1 MTVINTLIDDVFLT
15 ELKIIDVPGGE
26 VLHAMKK
33 NDYGYS
39 GFGEAYFSRVHPG
52 VVKAWK
58 KHMLMTLNL
67 VICSGSVR
75 FVIFDDRPESSSK
88 GLFYEVTLSHQN
100 YVRLTLPPLLWFGF
114 QGIGNDT
121 NMLLSI
127 VDIPHCPDEVTR
139 LDIAEIKY
147 DWRVEL
153 SK

>member
-33 NDYGYS
+33 DDCGYA
-39 GFGEAYFSRVHPG
+39 GFGEAYFSRVQPG
-52 VVKAWK
+52 VIKAWK
-58 KHMLMTLNL
+58 KHRLMTLNL

-75 FVIFDDRPESSSK
+75 FVIYDNRPESSSN
-88 GLFYEVTLSHQN
+88 GLFYEVTLSHEN
-100 YVRLTLPPLLWFGF
+100 YFRLTVPPLVWMGF
-114 QGIGNDT
+114 QGVGNET
-121 NMLLSI
+121 SMLLNI
-127 VDIPHCPDEVTR
+127 VDIAHCPDELER
-139 LDIAEIKY
+139 LDITQIEY